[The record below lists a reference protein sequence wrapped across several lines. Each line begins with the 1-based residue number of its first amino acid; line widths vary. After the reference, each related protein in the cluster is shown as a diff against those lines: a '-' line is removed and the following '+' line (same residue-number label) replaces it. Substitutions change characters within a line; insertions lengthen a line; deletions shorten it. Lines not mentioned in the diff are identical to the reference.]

1 VLVTVRT
8 PPPPTCPA
16 GLGGPAVMTVMDSDS
31 PVWTEVSVER
41 GIKEGLGLRG
51 GVRLAG
57 GGRAELLGRADEEEG
72 NAAGAGGGT
81 EDDGGGGSGTWIVE
95 VMTTSVT
102 TALES

>member
-1 VLVTVRT
+1 
-8 PPPPTCPA
+8 
-16 GLGGPAVMTVMDSDS
+16 MTVMDSDS

-41 GIKEGLGLRG
+41 GIKEGLGLGG

-81 EDDGGGGSGTWIVE
+81 EDDGGGGSGMVPTGILQTW
-95 VMTTSVT
+95 SPSLGVT
-102 TALES
+102 QPKPSFRGMLFGQTPNV

>member
-8 PPPPTCPA
+8 PPPSTCPA
-16 GLGGPAVMTVMDSDS
+16 GLGELAVMTVMDSDS
-31 PVWTEVSVER
+31 PVWTDVSVER
-41 GIKEGLGLRG
+41 GIKEGLGLG
-51 GVRLAG
+51 GGAKLAG
-57 GGRAELLGRADEEEG
+57 GGRAETLGKAEEEGG

-95 VMTTSVT
+95 VMTTLVT